1 MYTDCSS
8 RVKWAGLIS
17 DPINIRQGVRQGGVL
32 STSHYKRYN
41 KPLLLQLEERYT
53 DVKIGSINVPHVT
66 VADDLLVLA
75 RKYRDMQVI
84 LWDVDDNTNRER
96 YCVNPNK
103 SSCLCYNPTK
113 CEAWQSDLMMAGDKI
128 ICSESTV
135 HLGISRNVKDK
146 VNVEEKVSI
155 GRKTASSLMGG
166 AGFHSVNG
174 LKTCLN
180 GFIWNTFV
188 VPRLIY
194 GLEIMTLKKGKIDC
208 LEKFQTKSLRQ
219 IQGLPDKTPN
229 CITLALL
236 GILSIVTAIHKNS
249 LNLIMSIARNKH
261 FIEDEVAERQL
272 VMKGVKRRAGLT

>member
-1 MYTDCSS
+1 MTECILESKNNNQGLLITTLDTQKAFDVVDHNSLLRRLYLDGIQGDDWLLIRDMYTDCSS

-41 KPLLLQLEERYT
+41 NPLLLQLEERYT
-53 DVKIGSINVPHVT
+53 DVKIRSINVPHVT

-75 RKYRDMQVI
+75 RKYRGMQVI

-128 ICSESTV
+128 NCSESTV

-155 GRKTASSLMGG
+155 GRKTAYSLMG

-174 LKTCLN
+174 LN
-180 GFIWNTFV
+180 
-188 VPRLIY
+188 
-194 GLEIMTLKKGKIDC
+194 KI
-208 LEKFQTKSLRQ
+208 
-219 IQGLPDKTPN
+219 
-229 CITLALL
+229 
-236 GILSIVTAIHKNS
+236 
-249 LNLIMSIARNKH
+249 
-261 FIEDEVAERQL
+261 
-272 VMKGVKRRAGLT
+272 